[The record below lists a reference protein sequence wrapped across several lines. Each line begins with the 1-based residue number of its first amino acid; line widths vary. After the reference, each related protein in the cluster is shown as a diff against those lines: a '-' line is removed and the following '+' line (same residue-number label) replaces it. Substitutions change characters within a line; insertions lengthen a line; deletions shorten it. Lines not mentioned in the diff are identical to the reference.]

1 MSYLNRKVH
10 RCQNMNTELGN
21 PSLISSAN
29 EINNIYSRQ
38 RLYIYTWANH
48 QTKVDLTQT
57 YV

>member
-10 RCQNMNTELGN
+10 RCQNMNTELRN
-21 PSLISSAN
+21 PSQTVN
-29 EINNIYSRQ
+29 EINNINSRQ
-38 RLYIYTWANH
+38 RLYIYTWAKH